1 MTTQDKLRQLM
12 HERGLNPTTL
22 AVKAQDAGHDVSVNT
37 IMAWYYGRREPRGRG
52 LRVLADALS
61 VQVDDLLGDLEVA

>member
-12 HERGLNPTTL
+12 RDRGLNPEAL
-22 AVKAQDAGHDVSVNT
+22 AVQIQTAGHDVSVHT
-37 IMAWYYGRREPRGRG
+37 VIGWYYGRREPRGRG
-52 LRVLADALS
+52 LRALAEALG